1 MRHNESKLQQ
11 SCVRYFR
18 YTYPQYAHLLF
29 AVPNGGYRN
38 AKEASILKSEGVV
51 AGVSDLILLV
61 PKNGI
66 GALCIEM
73 KESKGVQREAQKMW
87 QKETEKV
94 GNKYV
99 IVRSFDEFREAVID
113 YLCEDD
119 CLDVQSARNQLDKLL
134 YKGV

>member
-1 MRHNESKLQQ
+1 MKHNESKLQQ

-18 YTYPQYAHLLF
+18 YAYPQYAHLLF

-38 AKEASILKSEGVV
+38 AKEAGILKQEGVV

-66 GALCIEM
+66 GSLCIEM
-73 KESKGVQREAQKMW
+73 KEGKGVQREAQKMW
-87 QKETEKV
+87 QAEAEKV

-99 IVRSFDEFREAVID
+99 IIRSFDEFREAVTS

-119 CLDVQSARNQLDKLL
+119 GLDIQSAKNHLNKLL
-134 YKGV
+134 NKSV